1 MTDSSEI
8 RPYLSVGM
16 HAKKQAPVRALVVDD
31 LRDSSESLARML
43 QLMGCSATWVTQA
56 AKAMDA
62 AEALEAEVV
71 FLDIGMPEIDG
82 YELAKLFRRRYG
94 EAILL
99 VAVSGYGD
107 EEHRRKSRA
116 AGFDAHVRKPVD
128 LDIVESM
135 LRTVLASRR

>member
-1 MTDSSEI
+1 M
-8 RPYLSVGM
+8 RGPYLSAAM
-16 HAKKQAPVRALVVDD
+16 QTKNQAPIRALVVDD
-31 LRDSSESLARML
+31 MRDSCESLARLL
-43 QLMGCSATWVTQA
+43 QFMGCSATWVTRA
-56 AKAMDA
+56 AKALDA
-62 AEALEAEVV
+62 AEALEAEIV

-94 EAILL
+94 EAIVL
-99 VAVSGYGD
+99 VAVTGYGD
-107 EEHRRKSRA
+107 EEHHKKSRA

>member
-1 MTDSSEI
+1 MQT
-8 RPYLSVGM
+8 RN
-16 HAKKQAPVRALVVDD
+16 QAPIRALVVDD

-43 QLMGCSATWVTQA
+43 QLMGCSATWVTRA

-62 AEALEAEVV
+62 AEALEAEIV

-82 YELAKLFRRRYG
+82 YELAKLFRKRYG
-94 EAILL
+94 EAIVL
-99 VAVSGYGD
+99 VAVTGYGD
-107 EEHRRKSRA
+107 EEHHRRSRE